1 MDKYEKILFLISL
14 LIYILVQYLELRD
27 IEKNLK
33 RIQHHLGISDGVE
46 R

>member
-27 IEKNLK
+27 IEKVIKKL
-33 RIQHHLGISDGVE
+33 SDKLSE
-46 R
+46 RKS

>member
-27 IEKNLK
+27 IEKEIK
-33 RIQHHLGISDGVE
+33 KLGM
-46 R
+46 

>member
-27 IEKNLK
+27 IEKEIKKL
-33 RIQHHLGISDGVE
+33 SDKLSE
-46 R
+46 RKS

>member
-27 IEKNLK
+27 IEKEIKKL
-33 RIQHHLGISDGVE
+33 SDKLSE
-46 R
+46 RKN